1 MKEPDVLVIGGGPAG
16 MNAALSAAEAG
27 ASVILVDRFERLGGQ
42 LVKQTHKFF
51 GWAERGAGVRGI
63 ELAAKWEK
71 AVLTNTRIQPLLG
84 KEAIGGYKDGVWI
97 VADLDRYVK
106 IKPKRTIIA
115 TGASEKMILFEN
127 NDMPG
132 VYGAGAVQTLMNTY
146 GVLPGQHYLIIGSGN
161 VGVIVA
167 YQLLQ
172 AGASVSAVVD
182 VLPKLGGAYWVHA
195 AKIQRAGIPILL
207 NRTITGV
214 YGDLKVERAE
224 TIAVDDHFQPLPGS
238 ERTFH
243 VDVVCLAVGLTP
255 LSDVLFELGVLEHF
269 IPELGGF
276 VPWHDETGRTSR
288 HDLWVV
294 GDVAGIEEATTASL
308 QGRVAGMAAA
318 MSLGNPV
325 SKAEIDNVVNSL
337 AEFRCSSLSKNVCR
351 GLGRLHG
358 MKEKG
363 DD

>member
-1 MKEPDVLVIGGGPAG
+1 
-16 MNAALSAAEAG
+16 
-27 ASVILVDRFERLGGQ
+27 
-42 LVKQTHKFF
+42 
-51 GWAERGAGVRGI
+51 
-63 ELAAKWEK
+63 
-71 AVLTNTRIQPLLG
+71 
-84 KEAIGGYKDGVWI
+84 
-97 VADLDRYVK
+97 
-106 IKPKRTIIA
+106 
-115 TGASEKMILFEN
+115 
-127 NDMPG
+127 
-132 VYGAGAVQTLMNTY
+132 
-146 GVLPGQHYLIIGSGN
+146 
-161 VGVIVA
+161 VIVA

-172 AGASVSAVVD
+172 AGAQVEAVID

-224 TIAVDDHFQPLPGS
+224 TVAVDDHFQPLPGS

-288 HDLWVV
+288 HDLYVV

-325 SKAEIDNVVNSL
+325 SRAEIDNVVNSL
-337 AEFRCSSLSKNVCR
+337 AEFRCSSLSQNVCR

-358 MKEKG
+358 MKEQG

>member
-1 MKEPDVLVIGGGPAG
+1 MREPDVLVVGGGPAG

-27 ASVILVDRFERLGGQ
+27 ASVILVDRFQRLGGQ

-84 KEAIGGYKDGVWI
+84 MEAIGGYKDGVWM
-97 VADLDRYVK
+97 VADLEKYIK
-106 IKPKRTIIA
+106 IKPKRTIIS
-115 TGASEKMILFEN
+115 TGATEKMILFEN

-146 GVLPGQHYLIIGSGN
+146 GVLPGERFLIIGSGN

-172 AGASVSAVVD
+172 AGAHVEAVID

-195 AKIQRAGIPILL
+195 AKIQRAGVPIILK
-207 NRTITGV
+207 RTITGV
-214 YGDLKVERAE
+214 YGDQKVQHAE
-224 TIAVDDHFQPLPGS
+224 TVEVDDQYQPITGS
-238 ERTFH
+238 ERTFD

-255 LSDVLFELGVLEHF
+255 LSDVLFELGVKEHF

-288 HDLWVV
+288 ADLYVV
-294 GDVAGIEEATTASL
+294 GDVGGIEEATTASL

-318 MSLGNPV
+318 MSLGYPV
-325 SKAEIDNVVNSL
+325 SKAEIDDIVNSL
-337 AEFRCSSLSKNVCR
+337 VEFRCSSLSQTVCR

-358 MKEKG
+358 MKE
-363 DD
+363 